1 MRKPV
6 LRADL
11 SARLARVGRCVSDVC
26 HFVLCTTLW
35 LSGTIV
41 GALGLLLGFVIVA
54 ADGRPLRFFA
64 HVQNLSTHYLFA
76 TQEARTRFDH
86 QLLAVFAAIFGM
98 LLLARLPGFVRRM
111 RRDLRRRP
119 SDV

>member
-6 LRADL
+6 LRADF
-11 SARLARVGRCVSDVC
+11 SARLARVGRCASDVC
-26 HFVLCTTLW
+26 HFVLCTALW

-41 GALGLLLGFVIVA
+41 GALGILLGFVIVA

-64 HVQNLSTHYLFA
+64 HVQNLSMHYLFA
-76 TQEARTRFDH
+76 TEEARARFDH
-86 QLLAVFAAIFGM
+86 QLLAVFVAMFGM
-98 LLLARLPGFVRRM
+98 LLVARLPSFVLRM
-111 RRDLRRRP
+111 RRDLHRSP

>member
-6 LRADL
+6 LRAGL
-11 SARLARVGRCVSDVC
+11 SARLARAGRCASDVC

-35 LSGTIV
+35 LSGTII

-76 TQEARTRFDH
+76 TPEARTRFDH
-86 QLLAVFAAIFGM
+86 QLLAVFIAIFGM
-98 LLLARLPGFVRRM
+98 LLVARLPGFALRM
-111 RRDLRRRP
+111 RRDLRRR
-119 SDV
+119 SFDV